1 MEQSRSENGVVLRI
15 ERSSVHDGH
24 GIRTVVFLKGCPL
37 NCWWCSTP
45 ESQSFEIE
53 EAEGRTYGQVMTV
66 EEVMGEI
73 RKDSAFY
80 FHSGGGMT
88 LSGGE
93 ILAQPAFARAILKAS
108 LEECIGTAVETT
120 LYSAWEHVRSLLPY
134 VNTAFVDF
142 KLTDDELHKK
152 YCGGSNRQ
160 IRENLL
166 RTNEEK
172 YPFEL
177 IVRTPIIPGINDS
190 AEELAAI
197 GRFCSGLR
205 HLTCV
210 QLLPYHRLGT
220 DTYRKLGRTY
230 LLTELKTPSQEH
242 MLACREIVN
251 RYVRCEL

>member
-1 MEQSRSENGVVLRI
+1 MEQSKAERGVVLRI
-15 ERSSVHDGH
+15 ERSSVHDGQA
-24 GIRTVVFLKGCPL
+24 IRTVVFLKGCPL

-53 EAEGRTYGQVMTV
+53 QADGKTYGQLMTV
-66 EEVMGEI
+66 EEVMKEI

-120 LYSAWEHVRSLLPY
+120 LFSTWENVSSILPY
-134 VNTAFVDF
+134 INTAFVDF
-142 KLTDDELHKK
+142 KLTEDELHKK

-166 RTNEEK
+166 RTNEAK

-177 IVRTPIIPGINDS
+177 IVRTPTGGNRTVLQRASPPDPRPAASLSPPG
-190 AEELAAI
+190 
-197 GRFCSGLR
+197 
-205 HLTCV
+205 
-210 QLLPYHRLGT
+210 Y
-220 DTYRKLGRTY
+220 
-230 LLTELKTPSQEH
+230 
-242 MLACREIVN
+242 
-251 RYVRCEL
+251 RYVQKIGENLSASGTEISFTGAYA